1 MLTRPWSTTS
11 RSSSPSVPRTRPT
24 SRATRRS
31 TATGWVSRRGPGRS
45 PDPFRGLRR
54 TLQSR
59 FANAPAF
66 ANRSA
71 DAELAHHPQADDL
84 LLHVVLERHALG
96 GAHHLLLEDADVLAV
111 GVLQQPLVTVTSTD
125 AGLLHAPGRSALGG
139 IGRGQDVVD
148 VPVAGLAAAPE
159 PDRGVEV
166 TAPHRGLAV
175 GA

>member
-1 MLTRPWSTTS
+1 MLTRPWGTTS

-66 ANRSA
+66 ATRSA

-84 LLHVVLERHALG
+84 LRHLVLERNALG
-96 GAHHLLLEDADVLAV
+96 GAHHLLPEDADVMAV
-111 GVLQQPLVTVTSTD
+111 GVLKQAPVTVQTTHDGTLS
-125 AGLLHAPGRSALGG
+125 APRPSAP
-139 IGRGQDVVD
+139 R
-148 VPVAGLAAAPE
+148 
-159 PDRGVEV
+159 
-166 TAPHRGLAV
+166 
-175 GA
+175 

>member
-1 MLTRPWSTTS
+1 MLTRPWGTTS

-84 LLHVVLERHALG
+84 LLHVALERHDLRSE
-96 GAHHLLLEDADVLAV
+96 AHTSE
-111 GVLQQPLVTVTSTD
+111 LQSLMRISY
-125 AGLLHAPGRSALGG
+125 
-139 IGRGQDVVD
+139 
-148 VPVAGLAAAPE
+148 AAF
-159 PDRGVEV
+159 
-166 TAPHRGLAV
+166 
-175 GA
+175 

>member
-96 GAHHLLLEDADVLAV
+96 GAHHLLLEAADE
-111 GVLQQPLVTVTSTD
+111 
-125 AGLLHAPGRSALGG
+125 
-139 IGRGQDVVD
+139 IGRASRRERVCPYVWIPGD
-148 VPVAGLAAAPE
+148 
-159 PDRGVEV
+159 
-166 TAPHRGLAV
+166 AV
-175 GA
+175 HFNKKNTNNKHKRRIC